1 MRRFKSTQEKYY
13 GFNTKTNAPQIVKD
27 KTVSVDWAHGTE
39 VSIELVAAYQK
50 GRASVDDYIEL
61 TAIANP
67 HASFEYVDPAGKLS
81 AYPCGTQVLPT
92 PTTAIKPHPYGIEL
106 GVLIKMLK
114 ETRDKTLAQ
123 FLHVEF
129 SRVGTAGASSICKR
143 AGLSPRGRPTRIG
156 THEAETLYKAMQ
168 DASIRP
174 PSTNCLSPIGPEQI
188 LAGLLKGI
196 RAEFFTAG
204 TRSPAVYRGNPF
216 QIEVALAYGG
226 GPVTRKVT
234 LDSLEQLVSETDT
247 RTLRQFLVMTFDG
260 LGPDTANRI
269 LKEAG
274 FGRRISPG
282 KLRPN
287 DLAELHSAMQSV
299 KLSDGQTMQ
308 VLRYANRV
316 PLQFQHGACAITQ
329 SVMNTNWRSYGL
341 SQSRGALPSGPV
353 TVMVHMASVWV
364 PFTSESKEAIAA
376 YPEIQKEL
384 RLALQAVGRKLGMYL
399 RRRIRVRQEGERRNV
414 FLRYLGEVAGAVS
427 QINQADRTALYDQ
440 LLLVARKK
448 TAEADVK
455 LDKHG
460 RPLDEALGDP
470 GLTAL
475 LARNGFRVG
484 VGRQADWP
492 AIRAVFER
500 NGARV
505 TRVARTVQEGA
516 PLTIPLGQV
525 EDGTS
530 YFLHKRG
537 GGLGGG
543 TLTAGRRVFLIGYAL
558 DADDPQRLVLRA
570 TPVFEAKRTREK
582 LVERDGEIVAV
593 RDHEGRVF
601 HDLTVETGLA
611 AGEFLVI
618 GGSGLAEKG
627 FVLGSRWLGSALDMQ
642 QYETVLCISA
652 QATRIE

>member
-1 MRRFKSTQEKYY
+1 MQCVMNRYSYPIRRIFAYAVVLPALACNDAQW
-13 GFNTKTNAPQIVKD
+13 
-27 KTVSVDWAHGTE
+27 DWSGGRQTSPAE
-39 VSIELVAAYQK
+39 VAAP
-50 GRASVDDYIEL
+50 ADD
-61 TAIANP
+61 
-67 HASFEYVDPAGKLS
+67 SFAVPGSALPA
-81 AYPCGTQVLPT
+81 
-92 PTTAIKPHPYGIEL
+92 
-106 GVLIKMLK
+106 
-114 ETRDKTLAQ
+114 D
-123 FLHVEF
+123 
-129 SRVGTAGASSICKR
+129 
-143 AGLSPRGRPTRIG
+143 
-156 THEAETLYKAMQ
+156 
-168 DASIRP
+168 
-174 PSTNCLSPIGPEQI
+174 
-188 LAGLLKGI
+188 
-196 RAEFFTAG
+196 
-204 TRSPAVYRGNPF
+204 
-216 QIEVALAYGG
+216 GG
-226 GPVTRKVT
+226 G
-234 LDSLEQLVSETDT
+234 
-247 RTLRQFLVMTFDG
+247 DG
-260 LGPDTANRI
+260 DRGGMI
-269 LKEAG
+269 
-274 FGRRISPG
+274 
-282 KLRPN
+282 
-287 DLAELHSAMQSV
+287 
-299 KLSDGQTMQ
+299 
-308 VLRYANRV
+308 VLRIHFDVLR
-316 PLQFQHGACAITQ
+316 ID
-329 SVMNTNWRSYGL
+329 
-341 SQSRGALPSGPV
+341 LPV
-353 TVMVHMASVWV
+353 D
-364 PFTSESKEAIAA
+364 
-376 YPEIQKEL
+376 
-384 RLALQAVGRKLGMYL
+384 AVRHSLK
-399 RRRIRVRQEGERRNV
+399 IWNH
-414 FLRYLGEVAGAVS
+414 
-427 QINQADRTALYDQ
+427 I
-440 LLLVARKK
+440 
-448 TAEADVK
+448 
-455 LDKHG
+455 
-460 RPLDEALGDP
+460 DEALGDP